1 MKRIANKNKYLTMG
15 YPAASRAWIIAAIAM
30 QVPMAIAADAARGYP
45 SRPVRIV
52 VGFPAGGNTDIIS
65 RAMGQKLTERFGQT
79 VIVENRPGAGSMIG
93 TDYVAKATADGH
105 TLLLVSGAF
114 STQAAVL
121 KKLPF
126 DPSRDFAWI
135 TNAVVYP
142 FAVIVKPDARTQ
154 SIADLIGAAKK
165 SPGKLNYGS
174 VGIGSVL
181 HLAVELF
188 NTHANVDMTH
198 IPFKG
203 GSELVIELVSG
214 RIDVVFETLT
224 GAYPHV
230 QAGKLN
236 AIAVTSR
243 ERSPQL
249 PNVPTVAQTLPGYE
263 VTSYSGFAAPRGT
276 PPAII
281 AKLNREMRVVLDQ
294 PDIRKRF
301 TDLGGAVTPTAPG
314 EFGAHVTGEIA
325 KWKKIA
331 TAKKIEI
338 Q

>member
-1 MKRIANKNKYLTMG
+1 MSYKIVFIIKYLCLSCALG
-15 YPAASRAWIIAAIAM
+15 AM
-30 QVPMAIAADAARGYP
+30 AFAQAADTAANYP
-45 SRPVRIV
+45 QRPVRIV

-93 TDYVAKATADGH
+93 TDTVAKATPDGH

-154 SIADLIGAAKK
+154 SIADLITVAKK

-181 HLAVELF
+181 HLAAELF
-188 NTHANVDMTH
+188 NTHAGVEMTH

-203 GSELVIELVSG
+203 GSELVVELIGG

-243 ERSPQL
+243 ERSQQL

-276 PPAII
+276 PAAIVT
-281 AKLNREMRVVLDQ
+281 KLNREMRAILEL

-301 TDLGGAVTPTAPG
+301 TDLGGTVTPTTPD
-314 EFGAHVTGEIA
+314 EFGRHVAGEIV

-331 TAKKIEI
+331 VAKKIEI

>member
-1 MKRIANKNKYLTMG
+1 MQRIRQFVA
-15 YPAASRAWIIAAIAM
+15 PALICAGFS
-30 QVPMAIAADAARGYP
+30 QVHGAEPVYP

-65 RAMGQKLTERFGQT
+65 RAMAQKLTERFGQT

-126 DPSRDFAWI
+126 DPARDFAWI

-142 FAVIVKPDARTQ
+142 FAVIVKPDARMQ
-154 SIADLIGAAKK
+154 SMGDLIAIAKK

-174 VGIGSVL
+174 VGVGSVL
-181 HLAVELF
+181 HLAAELF
-188 NTHANVDMTH
+188 NTHAGVDMTH
-198 IPFKG
+198 VPFKG
-203 GSELVIELVSG
+203 GSELVIELMGG
-214 RIDVVFETLT
+214 RLDVVFETLT

-230 QAGKLN
+230 QAGRLR

-243 ERSPQL
+243 ERSQQL

-276 PPAII
+276 PPAAI
-281 AKLNREMRVVLDQ
+281 AKLNREMRAILGES
-294 PDIRKRF
+294 DIRKRF
-301 TDLGGAVTPTAPG
+301 TDLGGDVQPTTPE
-314 EFGAHVTGEIA
+314 EFGRHIASEID
-325 KWKKIA
+325 KWKKLV
-331 TAKKIEI
+331 TAKKIEV

>member
-1 MKRIANKNKYLTMG
+1 MKRWLCGAGMMVVM
-15 YPAASRAWIIAAIAM
+15 AIAGP
-30 QVPMAIAADAARGYP
+30 VHAADAAKAYP

-65 RAMGQKLTERFGQT
+65 RAMAQKLTDRFGQT

-93 TDYVAKATADGH
+93 TDYVAKATPDGH

-126 DPSRDFAWI
+126 DPARDFAWI

-142 FAVIVKPDARTQ
+142 FAVVVKPDARMQT
-154 SIADLIGAAKK
+154 IADLIALAKK

-174 VGIGSVL
+174 VGIGSVF
-181 HLAVELF
+181 HLATELF
-188 NTHANVDMTH
+188 NAQAGVDMTH

-203 GSELVIELVSG
+203 GAELVVELIGG

-230 QAGKLN
+230 QAGRLR

-243 ERSPQL
+243 ERSQQL
-249 PNVPTVAQTLPGYE
+249 PDVPTVAQSLPGYE

-276 PPAII
+276 PPPVI
-281 AKLNREMRVVLDQ
+281 AKLNREMRAVLGEA
-294 PDIRKRF
+294 DIVKRF
-301 TDLGGAVTPTAPG
+301 TDLGGTVTPTTAD
-314 EFGAHVTGEIA
+314 EFERHVVNEIA
-325 KWKKIA
+325 RWKKIA
-331 TAKKIEI
+331 SAKKIEI

>member
-1 MKRIANKNKYLTMG
+1 MIFSVINRGGLL
-15 YPAASRAWIIAAIAM
+15 AAMAM
-30 QVPMAIAADAARGYP
+30 QALMANAADIARDYP
-45 SRPVRIV
+45 LRPVRIV

-65 RAMGQKLTERFGQT
+65 RAMAQKLTERFAQT

-93 TDYVAKATADGH
+93 SDTVAKATPDGH

-126 DPSRDFAWI
+126 DPARDFAWI

-154 SIADLIGAAKK
+154 SVADLIAAAKK

-174 VGIGSVL
+174 VGVGSVL

-188 NTHANVDMTH
+188 NMHASVDMTH

-230 QAGKLN
+230 RAGKLN
-236 AIAVTSR
+236 AIAVTSS

-276 PPAII
+276 PQAII
-281 AKLNREMRVVLDQ
+281 AKLNREMRGVLEQ

-301 TDLGGAVTPTAPG
+301 TDLGGAVTATTPD
-314 EFGAHVTGEIA
+314 EFGAHVMGEIA

-331 TAKKIEI
+331 SVKKIEI

>member
-1 MKRIANKNKYLTMG
+1 
-15 YPAASRAWIIAAIAM
+15 
-30 QVPMAIAADAARGYP
+30 MAVLACMTSAHAQEYP

-65 RAMGQKLTERFGQT
+65 RAMAQKLTDRFGQT

-126 DPSRDFAWI
+126 DPLRDFAWI
-135 TNAVVYP
+135 TNAVLYP
-142 FAVIVKPDARTQ
+142 FAVIVKPDSPLRST
-154 SIADLIGAAKK
+154 ADLIAAAKK

-188 NTHANVDMTH
+188 NTHASTEMTH
-198 IPFKG
+198 VPFKG
-203 GSELVIELVSG
+203 GSELAIELVGG
-214 RIDVVFETLT
+214 RLDVVFETLT

-230 QAGKLN
+230 NAGRLR
-236 AIAVTSR
+236 AIAVTSM
-243 ERSPQL
+243 ERSSQL
-249 PNVPTVAQTLPGYE
+249 PSVPTVAQTLPGYE

-276 PPAII
+276 PPAVV
-281 AKLNREMRVVLDQ
+281 AKLNREMRAILNE
-294 PDIRKRF
+294 PDIQKRF
-301 TDLGGAVTPTAPG
+301 TDMGGAVTSTTP
-314 EFGAHVTGEIA
+314 EDFGRHVTGEIV

-331 TAKKIEI
+331 AAKKIEI

>member
-1 MKRIANKNKYLTMG
+1 MNYKIMFTIKYLCIYCGLGVM
-15 YPAASRAWIIAAIAM
+15 AAV
-30 QVPMAIAADAARGYP
+30 QAADTAANYP
-45 SRPVRIV
+45 QRPVRIV

-93 TDYVAKATADGH
+93 TDTVAKATPDGH

-126 DPSRDFAWI
+126 DPARDFAWI

-154 SIADLIGAAKK
+154 SIADLIAVAKK

-174 VGIGSVL
+174 VGVGSVL
-181 HLAVELF
+181 HLAAELF
-188 NTHANVDMTH
+188 STHAGVEMTH

-243 ERSPQL
+243 ERSQQL

-281 AKLNREMRVVLDQ
+281 AKLNREMRLILEL

-301 TDLGGAVTPTAPG
+301 TDLGGTVTPTTPD
-314 EFGAHVTGEIA
+314 EFGRHVAGEIV

-331 TAKKIEI
+331 SAKRIEI

>member
-1 MKRIANKNKYLTMG
+1 MFAVASASHGADVAND
-15 YPAASRAWIIAAIAM
+15 YPL
-30 QVPMAIAADAARGYP
+30 
-45 SRPVRIV
+45 RPVRIV

-65 RAMGQKLTERFGQT
+65 RAMAQKLTDRFGQT

-93 TDYVAKATADGH
+93 TDYVAKATPDGH

-126 DPSRDFAWI
+126 DPARDFAWI
-135 TNAVVYP
+135 TNAVIYP
-142 FAVIVKPDARTQ
+142 FAVIVKPDARVQT
-154 SIADLIGAAKK
+154 IDDLIGMAKK
-165 SPGKLNYGS
+165 SPGRLNYGS

-188 NTHANVDMTH
+188 NVHANVEMTH

-203 GSELVIELVSG
+203 GSELVVELIGG

-224 GAYPHV
+224 GAYPYV
-230 QAGKLN
+230 NAGRLR
-236 AIAVTSR
+236 AIAVTSL
-243 ERSPQL
+243 ERSQQL
-249 PNVPTVAQTLPGYE
+249 PAVPTVAQTLPGYE

-276 PPAII
+276 PPAVI
-281 AKLNREMRVVLDQ
+281 AKLNREMRAILAE
-294 PDIRKRF
+294 PDIRRRF
-301 TDLGGAVTPTAPG
+301 TDLGGTVQSTAP
-314 EFGAHVTGEIA
+314 EAFGRHVAGEIA

-331 TAKKIEI
+331 GAKRIEV

>member
-1 MKRIANKNKYLTMG
+1 MFRSTINGAWILTAMAIEASTAHAADIAKD
-15 YPAASRAWIIAAIAM
+15 YPA
-30 QVPMAIAADAARGYP
+30 
-45 SRPVRIV
+45 RPVRIV

-93 TDYVAKATADGH
+93 SDAVAKATPDGH

-154 SIADLIGAAKK
+154 SIADLIATAKK

-181 HLAVELF
+181 HLAAELF
-188 NTHANVDMTH
+188 NMHANVDMTH

-276 PPAII
+276 PLPII
-281 AKLNREMRVVLDQ
+281 TKLNREMRIVLEQ

-301 TDLGGAVTPTAPG
+301 TDLGGAVTATTPD

-331 TAKKIEI
+331 SVKKIEV

>member
-1 MKRIANKNKYLTMG
+1 MTLILMR
-15 YPAASRAWIIAAIAM
+15 AIAL
-30 QVPMAIAADAARGYP
+30 VIVFAALPASVACAADAAKAYP
-45 SRPVRIV
+45 QRPVRIV

-65 RAMGQKLTERFGQT
+65 RAMAQKLTERFGQT

-93 TDYVAKATADGH
+93 TDTVAKATADGH

-126 DPSRDFAWI
+126 DPLRDFAWI

-154 SIADLIGAAKK
+154 SIADLIAAAKK
-165 SPGKLNYGS
+165 APGKLNYGS

-188 NTHANVDMTH
+188 NTHANVEMTH

-203 GSELVIELVSG
+203 GAELVIELVSG
-214 RIDVVFETLT
+214 RLDVVFETLT

-236 AIAVTSR
+236 AIAVTSL

-276 PPAII
+276 PPAIVS
-281 AKLNREMRVVLDQ
+281 KLNREMRVVLDQ
-294 PDIRKRF
+294 PDVRKRF
-301 TDLGGAVTPTAPG
+301 TDLGGAVTPTTPDA
-314 EFGAHVTGEIA
+314 FGAHVTGEIA

-331 TAKKIEI
+331 GAKKIEI

>member
-1 MKRIANKNKYLTMG
+1 
-15 YPAASRAWIIAAIAM
+15 
-30 QVPMAIAADAARGYP
+30 
-45 SRPVRIV
+45 VRIV

-93 TDYVAKATADGH
+93 TDYVAKATPDGH

-126 DPSRDFAWI
+126 DPARDFAWI

-142 FAVIVKPDARTQ
+142 FAVIVKPDARMQ
-154 SIADLIGAAKK
+154 SMSDLIAIAKK

-174 VGIGSVL
+174 VGVGSVL
-181 HLAVELF
+181 HLAAELF
-188 NTHANVDMTH
+188 NTHASVDMTH
-198 IPFKG
+198 VPFKG
-203 GSELVIELVSG
+203 GSELVIELMGG
-214 RIDVVFETLT
+214 RLDVVFETLT

-230 QAGKLN
+230 QAGKLR

-243 ERSPQL
+243 ERSQQL

-276 PPAII
+276 PPAVI
-281 AKLNREMRVVLDQ
+281 AKLNREMRSILGEQ
-294 PDIRKRF
+294 DIRKRF
-301 TDLGGAVTPTAPG
+301 IDLGGDVQPTTPE
-314 EFGAHVTGEIA
+314 EFGRHIASEID
-325 KWKKIA
+325 KWKKLVIA
-331 TAKKIEI
+331 KNIEV

>member
-1 MKRIANKNKYLTMG
+1 
-15 YPAASRAWIIAAIAM
+15 
-30 QVPMAIAADAARGYP
+30 
-45 SRPVRIV
+45 
-52 VGFPAGGNTDIIS
+52 
-65 RAMGQKLTERFGQT
+65 
-79 VIVENRPGAGSMIG
+79 
-93 TDYVAKATADGH
+93 
-105 TLLLVSGAF
+105 
-114 STQAAVL
+114 
-121 KKLPF
+121 
-126 DPSRDFAWI
+126 
-135 TNAVVYP
+135 
-142 FAVIVKPDARTQ
+142 
-154 SIADLIGAAKK
+154 
-165 SPGKLNYGS
+165 
-174 VGIGSVL
+174 
-181 HLAVELF
+181 
-188 NTHANVDMTH
+188 MTH

-243 ERSPQL
+243 ERSQQL

-281 AKLNREMRVVLDQ
+281 AKLNREMRLILEL

-301 TDLGGAVTPTAPG
+301 TDLGGTVTPTTPD
-314 EFGAHVTGEIA
+314 EFGRHVAGEIV

-331 TAKKIEI
+331 SAKRIEI

>member
-1 MKRIANKNKYLTMG
+1 MYLSTVHSFEYG
-15 YPAASRAWIIAAIAM
+15 TRFVLLGITVLALHAPLAM
-30 QVPMAIAADAARGYP
+30 AADTARDYP

-65 RAMGQKLTERFGQT
+65 RAMAQKLTERFGQT

-93 TDYVAKATADGH
+93 TDTVAKATPDGH

-126 DPSRDFAWI
+126 DPARDFAWI

-154 SIADLIGAAKK
+154 SIADLIGVAKK

-181 HLAVELF
+181 HLAAELF
-188 NTHANVDMTH
+188 NIHANVDMTH

-203 GSELVIELVSG
+203 GSELVVELIGG

-230 QAGKLN
+230 QAGRLN
-236 AIAVTSR
+236 AIAVTSL
-243 ERSPQL
+243 ERSQQL

-281 AKLNREMRVVLDQ
+281 ARLNREMRAILEQ
-294 PDIRKRF
+294 PDIRRRF
-301 TDLGGAVTPTAPG
+301 TDLGGTVTPTTPD
-314 EFGAHVTGEIA
+314 EFGRHVANEIA

-331 TAKKIEI
+331 SAKKIEI

>member
-1 MKRIANKNKYLTMG
+1 MNQNKYL
-15 YPAASRAWIIAAIAM
+15 PPVFIALVLGAGG
-30 QVPMAIAADAARGYP
+30 AIAADVAKAYP

-65 RAMGQKLTERFGQT
+65 RAMAQKLSDRFGQT

-126 DPSRDFAWI
+126 DPAQDFSWI

-142 FAVIVKPDARTQ
+142 FAVIVKPDARMQT
-154 SIADLIGAAKK
+154 IADLIGMAKK

-174 VGIGSVL
+174 VGVGSVL

-188 NTHANVDMTH
+188 NTQANVDMTH

-203 GSELVIELVSG
+203 GSELVVELIGG

-230 QAGKLN
+230 NAGRLR

-243 ERSPQL
+243 ERSQQL
-249 PNVPTVAQTLPGYE
+249 PEVPTVAQTLPGYE

-276 PPAII
+276 PPPVI
-281 AKLNREMRVVLDQ
+281 AKLNREMRAVLGEA
-294 PDIRKRF
+294 DIVKRF
-301 TDLGGAVTPTAPG
+301 TDLGGTVTPTTAD
-314 EFGAHVTGEIA
+314 EFERHVVNEITR
-325 KWKKIA
+325 WKRIA
-331 TAKKIEI
+331 AAKKIEI

>member
-1 MKRIANKNKYLTMG
+1 MNYKIMFIIKYLCIYCGLGVM
-15 YPAASRAWIIAAIAM
+15 AAV
-30 QVPMAIAADAARGYP
+30 QAADTAANYP
-45 SRPVRIV
+45 QRPVRIV

-93 TDYVAKATADGH
+93 TDTVAKATPDGH

-126 DPSRDFAWI
+126 DPARDFAWI

-154 SIADLIGAAKK
+154 SIADLIAVAKK

-174 VGIGSVL
+174 VGVGSVL
-181 HLAVELF
+181 HLAAELF
-188 NTHANVDMTH
+188 STHASVEMTH

-243 ERSPQL
+243 ERSQQL

-281 AKLNREMRVVLDQ
+281 AKLNREMRLILEL

-301 TDLGGAVTPTAPG
+301 TDLGGTVTPTTPD
-314 EFGAHVTGEIA
+314 EFGRHVAGEIV

-331 TAKKIEI
+331 SAKRIEI